1 MYGLS
6 CRWSLRQAP
15 AEAAQQL
22 RTYVASSSLERFS
35 GLAEMHF
42 KTWRMVPGEWFEGTY
57 VWETAEARDAF
68 LEAFRV
74 QAPNGP
80 VTGIVG
86 SPPESLEPFEVVG
99 VAEGE
104 AGFAPGL
111 GPGTP

>member
-6 CRWSLRQAP
+6 CRWSLREAP
-15 AEAAQQL
+15 PDAAEKL
-22 RTYVASSSLERFS
+22 REYVVKNSLDRFS

-57 VWETAEARDAF
+57 VWESAEARDAF
-68 LEAFRV
+68 LAAFQE

-86 SPPESLEPFEVVG
+86 SPPVLFEPFEVVG
-99 VAEGE
+99 IAEGE
-104 AGFAPGL
+104 AGFLTGP